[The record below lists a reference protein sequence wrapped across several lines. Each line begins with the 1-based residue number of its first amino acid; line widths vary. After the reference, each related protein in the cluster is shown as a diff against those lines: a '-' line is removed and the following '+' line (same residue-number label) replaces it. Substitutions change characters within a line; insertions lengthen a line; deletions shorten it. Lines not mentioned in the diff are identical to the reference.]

1 MGWTSVALAII
12 SSPPINCESSR
23 SPLHKI
29 RKKNS
34 ESHINNRQGKKYEC
48 SQIGQIDL
56 LIYLLP
62 FAPLGG
68 A

>member
-29 RKKNS
+29 RKKTVRVILITDREKNMNVLKS
-34 ESHINNRQGKKYEC
+34 DRLTYLFTYC
-48 SQIGQIDL
+48 L
-56 LIYLLP
+56 LLH
-62 FAPLGG
+62 
-68 A
+68 